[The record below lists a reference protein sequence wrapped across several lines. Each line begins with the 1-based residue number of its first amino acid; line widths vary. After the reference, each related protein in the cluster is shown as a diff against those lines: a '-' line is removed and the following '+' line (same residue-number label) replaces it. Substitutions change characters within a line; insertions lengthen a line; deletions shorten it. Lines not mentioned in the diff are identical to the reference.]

1 MKDIYSRFSSKA
13 SLSPQS
19 VIFLYDG
26 KNVSDVESSFGELTN
41 NFDKIR
47 NKMNALITII
57 ISFSII

>member
-47 NKMNALITII
+47 NKMND
-57 ISFSII
+57 F